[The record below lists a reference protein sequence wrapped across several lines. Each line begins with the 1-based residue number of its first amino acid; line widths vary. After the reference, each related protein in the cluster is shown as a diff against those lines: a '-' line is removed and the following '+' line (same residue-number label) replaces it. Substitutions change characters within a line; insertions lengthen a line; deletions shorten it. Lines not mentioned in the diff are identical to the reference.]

1 MNKEELKKQF
11 LLKRLNDH
19 NVEEWKKKDIRN
31 KLGIFQELT
40 EEAFEKHRNENNIRF
55 LRLHRSKY

>member
-11 LLKRLNDH
+11 LLKSLEDP
-19 NVEEWKKKDIRN
+19 NVEEWEKKDIRN

-40 EEAFEKHRNENNIRF
+40 EKVFEKYRNENNIMQKR
-55 LRLHRSKY
+55 